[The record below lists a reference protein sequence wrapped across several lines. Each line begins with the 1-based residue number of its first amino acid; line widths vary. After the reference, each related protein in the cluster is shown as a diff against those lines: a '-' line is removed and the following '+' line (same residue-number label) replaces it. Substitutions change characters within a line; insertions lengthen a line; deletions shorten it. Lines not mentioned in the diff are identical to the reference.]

1 MNFRLINSILSRVIM
16 LQGVLLLPS
25 CLVGIL
31 YREWSDALT
40 YLIVS
45 FVCFIV
51 GFLMYL
57 SKPKSSTFYAK
68 EGFVAVSLSWI
79 IMSLIGAMPLYFTS
93 DIPCFTDALFE
104 IISGFTTTGSSIL
117 TNVEALS
124 HANLFWRSF
133 SHWIGGMGVLV
144 FILAIL
150 PMSGGS
156 TMNLMKAESP
166 GPSVGKLVPRIQQ
179 TAFLLYAIYFAMTI
193 IELILLLCGS
203 MKPFDALCLTL
214 GTAGTGGFGIKND
227 SLASYSVYSQI
238 IITIFMFLFGV
249 NFTFYYYIL
258 IKKVKDALRMEE
270 VRGYFLLFSATAV
283 AIAINL
289 SLSGN
294 SGFWHNLQQ
303 SAFQVASVMTTTG
316 YATTDFNLWPTF
328 SKVILVG
335 LMFIGACAGSTGGG
349 IKVSRILLYV
359 KQVGKELMQQIHPRQ
374 ISVTKLD
381 GKGIEHTTI
390 RSCNVFLMTYGV
402 VFIISILLI
411 SLDGF
416 DFTTTF
422 TAVVATL
429 NNIGPGLD
437 MVGPTGNFADFSIF
451 SKYVLMF
458 NMLAGRLEI
467 LPMLILFHPATWKK
481 Q

>member
-16 LQGVLLLPS
+16 LEGVMLLPS

-31 YREWSDALT
+31 YKEWGDALT

>member
-31 YREWSDALT
+31 YKEWGDALT

-57 SKPKSSTFYAK
+57 TKPKSSTFYAR

-93 DIPCFTDALFE
+93 DIPSFTDALFE

-117 TNVEALS
+117 PNVEALS

-133 SHWIGGMGVLV
+133 SHWIGGMGGLV

-227 SLASYSVYSQI
+227 SLASYSVYSQV

-270 VRGYFLLFSATAV
+270 VRGYFLLFSAA
-283 AIAINL
+283 AIAIALNL

-294 SGFWHNLQQ
+294 PGFWHNLQQ

-429 NNIGPGLD
+429 NNVGPGLN
-437 MVGPTGNFADFSIF
+437 MVGPTGNFADFSVF

>member
-1 MNFRLINSILSRVIM
+1 M
-16 LQGVLLLPS
+16 LLGVLLLPS
-25 CLVGIL
+25 SLVAIL
-31 YREWSDALT
+31 YQEWEDVAI
-40 YLIVS
+40 YLVLSVI
-45 FVCFIV
+45 CFIV

-57 SKPKSSTFYAK
+57 IKPKSSTFYAR

-79 IMSLIGAMPLYFTS
+79 IMSFIGALPLYFTK
-93 DIPCFTDALFE
+93 DIPHFTDALFE

-193 IELILLLCGS
+193 IELILLLCGG
-203 MKPFDALCLTL
+203 MRPFDALCLTL
-214 GTAGTGGFGIKND
+214 GTAGTGGFGIRND
-227 SLASYSVYSQI
+227 SVAGYSVYCQNV
-238 IITIFMFLFGV
+238 ITIFMFLFGV

-270 VRGYFLLFSATAV
+270 VRVYFLLYATA
-283 AIAINL
+283 AIAIAANL
-289 SLSGN
+289 SLTGKP
-294 SGFWHNLQQ
+294 GFWHNLQK

-316 YATTDFNLWPTF
+316 YATADFNLWPTF

-381 GKGIEHTTI
+381 GKGIEHTII

-402 VFIISILLI
+402 VFIVSILLV

-422 TAVVATL
+422 TAIVATL
-429 NNIGPGLD
+429 NNIGPGLNV
-437 MVGPTGNFADFSIF
+437 VGPTGNFADFSIF

-458 NMLAGRLEI
+458 DMLAGRLEI

>member
-16 LQGVLLLPS
+16 LLGVLLLPS

-31 YREWSDALT
+31 YKEWGDALT

-57 SKPKSSTFYAK
+57 TKPKSSTFYAK

-93 DIPCFTDALFE
+93 DIPSFTDALFE

-117 TNVEALS
+117 PNVEALS

-227 SLASYSVYSQI
+227 SLASYSVYSQV

-270 VRGYFLLFSATAV
+270 VRGYFLLFSAA
-283 AIAINL
+283 AIAIALNL

-294 SGFWHNLQQ
+294 PGFWHNLQQ

-429 NNIGPGLD
+429 NNIGPGLN
-437 MVGPTGNFADFSIF
+437 MVGPTGNFADFSVF

>member
-31 YREWSDALT
+31 YKEWGDALT

-57 SKPKSSTFYAK
+57 TKPKSSTFYAK

-93 DIPCFTDALFE
+93 DIPSFTDALFE

-117 TNVEALS
+117 PNVEALS

-227 SLASYSVYSQI
+227 SLASYSVYSQV

-270 VRGYFLLFSATAV
+270 VRGYFLLFSAA
-283 AIAINL
+283 AIAIALNL

-294 SGFWHNLQQ
+294 PGFWHNLQQ

-422 TAVVATL
+422 TAVAATL
-429 NNIGPGLD
+429 NNIGPGLN
-437 MVGPTGNFADFSIF
+437 MVGPTGNFANFSVF

>member
-31 YREWSDALT
+31 YKEWGDALT

-45 FVCFIV
+45 LVCFIV

-57 SKPKSSTFYAK
+57 TKPKSSTFYAK

-93 DIPCFTDALFE
+93 DIPSFTDALFE

-117 TNVEALS
+117 PNVEALS

-227 SLASYSVYSQI
+227 SLASYSVYSQV

-270 VRGYFLLFSATAV
+270 VRGYFLLFSAA
-283 AIAINL
+283 AIAIALNL

-294 SGFWHNLQQ
+294 PGFWHNLQQ

-429 NNIGPGLD
+429 NNVGPGLN
-437 MVGPTGNFADFSIF
+437 MVGPTGNFADFSVF

>member
-16 LQGVLLLPS
+16 LQGILLLPS

-31 YREWSDALT
+31 YHEWHDVLV

-45 FVCFIV
+45 ICCTLFGLLLYQV
-51 GFLMYL
+51 
-57 SKPKSSTFYAK
+57 KPKSSTFYAR

-79 IMSLIGAMPLYFTS
+79 IMSVIGAMPFYFSS
-93 DIPCFTDALFE
+93 DIPDFTDALFE

-117 TNVEALS
+117 LDVEALS

-203 MKPFDALCLTL
+203 MRPFDALCLTL
-214 GTAGTGGFGIKND
+214 GTAGTGGFGIRND
-227 SLASYSVYSQI
+227 SLASYSTYSQLVV
-238 IITIFMFLFGV
+238 TVFMFLFGV
-249 NFTFYYYIL
+249 NFTFYYFIL
-258 IKKVKDALRMEE
+258 INKVKDALHMEE
-270 VRGYFLLFSATAV
+270 VRGYFILYAAASV
-283 AIAINL
+283 AIAVNL
-289 SLSGN
+289 CLTGTP
-294 SGFWHNLQQ
+294 GFWHNLQQ

-316 YATTDFNLWPTF
+316 YATADFNLWPTF
-328 SKVILVG
+328 SKVVLVG

-349 IKVSRILLYV
+349 IKISRILIYV
-359 KQVGKELMQQIHPRQ
+359 KQVRKELMQQIHPRQ

-402 VFIISILLI
+402 VFIVSILLI

-422 TAVVATL
+422 TSVAATL

-437 MVGPTGNFADFSIF
+437 MVGPTGNFASFSVF
-451 SKYVLMF
+451 SKYILMF
-458 NMLAGRLEI
+458 DMLAGRLEI

-481 Q
+481 

>member
-31 YREWSDALT
+31 YKEWGDALT

-57 SKPKSSTFYAK
+57 TKPKSSTFYAK

-93 DIPCFTDALFE
+93 DIPSFTDALFE

-117 TNVEALS
+117 PNVEALS

-227 SLASYSVYSQI
+227 SLASYSVYSQV

-270 VRGYFLLFSATAV
+270 VRGYFLLFSAA
-283 AIAINL
+283 AIAIALNL

-294 SGFWHNLQQ
+294 PGFWHNLQQ

-429 NNIGPGLD
+429 NNVGPGLN
-437 MVGPTGNFADFSIF
+437 MVGPTGNFADFSVF